1 MKIHQIVMAAAAAS
15 VASIAL
21 AGASFAASSADK
33 LAQDQP
39 TGKKVNCVDTYQIR
53 ETDVID
59 NQNILF
65 RTSGNTY
72 YINHLPNRCSG
83 LKMQDGFSYTL
94 RGLNKL
100 CNVDT
105 ITPVSTGGAIYGP
118 CPLGEFEEVTKV
130 GKPTQ

>member
-1 MKIHQIVMAAAAAS
+1 MHIHRILKTAVAATAAS
-15 VASIAL
+15 VIFAGTAL
-21 AGASFAASSADK
+21 ALSPEEK
-33 LAQDQP
+33 LAQYQP
-39 TGKKVNCVDTYQIR
+39 TGKKESCLDTYQIR

-59 NQNILF
+59 NQNVLF

-100 CNVDT
+100 CSVDV
-105 ITPVSTGGAIYGP
+105 ITPVQTGGAIHGP

>member
-1 MKIHQIVMAAAAAS
+1 MKTHQIVMAAAAAS
-15 VASIAL
+15 VASIML
-21 AGASFAASSADK
+21 AGSSLAATSEEK
-33 LAQDQP
+33 LAQYQP
-39 TGKKVNCVDTYQIR
+39 TGKKVNCVETYQIK

-65 RTSGNTY
+65 RTVGNTY

-100 CNVDT
+100 CNVDV
-105 ITPVSTGGAIYGP
+105 ITPVSTGGAVYGP
-118 CPLGEFEEVTKV
+118 CPLGDFEEVTKV